1 MGYMS
6 ILDKISKSKSVQS
19 LMDFFKKRSEKTSTQ
34 LNNAKQSKE
43 EQKQLPEL
51 NLSDDELKSLLDV
64 ELKDFFPTNGRW
76 SSYCFNNTGEL
87 SRTYL
92 PCNIEN
98 IDWLAS
104 LIHKELYE
112 KGKNIPKD
120 DICRYIC
127 TSGEFVKNSH
137 EYELEIIKWQI
148 NFMLNDGSGWVL
160 ADGYDDMMML
170 FDPNCD
176 IGFRES
182 VIKTLSAIGLSK
194 RIIEQGLEQNSDL
207 WRDFVMSRA
216 FENTYN
222 PTAYVF
228 NLYEDKLSPAD
239 EKHKQNWLKMRN
251 YEYYQRH
258 KQSVDSFGN
267 PTEDMNL
274 SYVDYAT
281 LKVELDQ
288 QHADRQAQIDEY
300 REQLSM

>member
-1 MGYMS
+1 MS
-6 ILDKISKSKSVQS
+6 ILDKISKSKSVQNF
-19 LMDFFKKRSEKTSTQ
+19 MDFFKKKSDKTSTQ
-34 LNNAKQSKE
+34 LNNTKQSKDE
-43 EQKQLPEL
+43 KTQLPEL
-51 NLSDDELKSLLDV
+51 HLDDDDLRKLLDT
-64 ELKDFFPTNGRW
+64 ELKDFFPTTGHWLR
-76 SSYCFNNTGEL
+76 YCFNNTGEI

-98 IDWLAS
+98 NDWLAS

-112 KGKNIPKD
+112 KGKNIPED
-120 DICRYIC
+120 GIYRYIC
-127 TSGEFVKNSH
+127 TSNEFAKKAH

-148 NFMLNDGSGWVL
+148 NFMINDGSGWLL

-216 FENTYN
+216 FENSYN

-228 NLYEDKLSPAD
+228 NLYEDNLAPAD

-258 KQSVDSFGN
+258 KQSVDLFGN

-300 REQLSM
+300 REQLSISK